1 MDRCGACRSDLGDG
15 LDLDQDVRSV
25 ERLHADQGRSGR
37 RHPSLHR
44 LTHSCTELAHLDGA
58 AFLAVVTDDFTF
70 HSELDEL
77 DATERAAAID
87 GDVESSGWVA
97 AQTGDAVIAGDGPWY
112 VALPNTIS
120 DDMMSPIEGLSVFTI
135 VDDQGT
141 LKLAGHTFVYDF

>member
-1 MDRCGACRSDLGDG
+1 M
-15 LDLDQDVRSV
+15 
-25 ERLHADQGRSGR
+25 
-37 RHPSLHR
+37 
-44 LTHSCTELAHLDGA
+44 
-58 AFLAVVTDDFTF
+58 AVVTDDFTF

-87 GDVESSGWVA
+87 GVVESSGWVA

-141 LKLAGHTFVYDF
+141 LKLAEHTFVYDF